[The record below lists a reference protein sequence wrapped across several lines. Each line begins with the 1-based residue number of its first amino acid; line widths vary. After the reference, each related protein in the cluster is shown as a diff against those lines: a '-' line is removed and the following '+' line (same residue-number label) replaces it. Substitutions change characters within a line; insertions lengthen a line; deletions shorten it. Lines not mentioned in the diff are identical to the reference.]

1 MAPKEQFLKKK
12 NLSGLEQSRGA
23 HNNVTSILFF
33 CAKIFRIVGSEIM
46 EKVIITNNPLIKEKF
61 ASTYEVE
68 LYHKDYLGVLETVRD
83 KIHLGHELLSHPL
96 AGSIKPNE
104 TPYRTILISKNKKQL
119 DMKSLTII
127 ESAIE
132 TTKKFIA
139 NRPTPDWKDIALFD
153 FQTVDLSL
161 IENVLSN
168 LI

>member
-1 MAPKEQFLKKK
+1 
-12 NLSGLEQSRGA
+12 
-23 HNNVTSILFF
+23 
-33 CAKIFRIVGSEIM
+33 M
-46 EKVIITNNPLIKEKF
+46 EKIIITNNPLIKEKF
-61 ASTYEVE
+61 SATYQIE
-68 LYHKDYLGVLETVRD
+68 LYQKDYIGILETVRD

-119 DMKSLTII
+119 DMRSLTLI

-132 TTKKFIA
+132 TTRKFLN
-139 NRPTPDWKDIALFD
+139 NRPTPDWESIALYD